1 MLCNER
7 AITQELLALE
17 KKFDSW
23 SRLPAAAIESTR
35 AIKKATTARHASSL
49 PPAVAAFEVR
59 DEAALIKRS
68 LQLWLHHI
76 IQYI

>member
-1 MLCNER
+1 MLCDER

-35 AIKKATTARHASSL
+35 AIKKASTRHASSM
-49 PPAVAAFEVR
+49 PPAVTAFEVR
-59 DEAALIKRS
+59 DESVLIKRCLKLKAGCS
-68 LQLWLHHI
+68 ILNVF
-76 IQYI
+76 